1 MSWLTL
7 HFSACLAV
15 LSVTSANAQEKVY
28 VAPDVS
34 IYESAEQPFELPG
47 SGDYIPAEEFRQY
60 NFENI
65 NEILKRTPGVAA
77 REEDGF
83 GLFPNISIRGVD
95 SLRSGKINLLED
107 GINIAPAPYTEPAAY
122 FSPIA
127 PKMSAIETISGMGA
141 YRYGPHS
148 TGGSLNYVTTP
159 VTFGTNGYARASY
172 GSFSDKSTH
181 GYYNYGITGA
191 FGSFAI
197 LGEMY
202 YRENDG
208 FRDFNKSPSG
218 GGTGRGSFSTGYDSD
233 DAGGLEQYSPMIKM
247 LWQLPSL
254 PVTFEVKANHVA
266 LDYNEGYVGLTTTD
280 FNNDP
285 YQRYVGSQLDQMNS
299 NGYQYYAKM
308 HVDFT
313 KNIQNTTTAYYNQ
326 FTRDWY
332 KIDQAGG
339 KSLAVITSKAYNSA
353 GTALS
358 VLKGET
364 AGTLRYKSNNRAY
377 YAYGIQN
384 ETNTKFSHSAGAS
397 QMSHD
402 LRFGF
407 KVHKDK
413 SERDQYYDT
422 YTQAVGGGL
431 SGGTHSFNE
440 TRNSTTFGT
449 ALYLEDRTRI
459 GKFGINF
466 GARAEAVEQGHR
478 KNSSAKREE
487 FTFAWAPG
495 GSISY
500 DYNDNFTYFFGVH
513 KGFGMPGSSAATG
526 SNLNPEKSLQKE
538 LGVRYKAS
546 NMQASLVGFHTKL
559 DDMIVLANT
568 NASVSGNPDNAGAVV
583 SQGVEIQGSYVPE
596 GWVEKGDLELYA
608 TATYTSATL
617 DGDSTSTDDE
627 SAFFGG
633 KDGAMM
639 PYIPEYTLGLGAT
652 YSLDRWNFGVDSS
665 YTPAMYAT
673 ALNTATEVD
682 NAGAANAQHGKTDDH
697 FILNV
702 SAAYQYNNSV
712 SLSAGIKNA
721 LDVDYIVSRHPTGA
735 RSGTPLAAW
744 LKVESTF

>member
-1 MSWLTL
+1 MSIMIA
-7 HFSACLAV
+7 S
-15 LSVTSANAQEKVY
+15 SVKAQENVY

-47 SGDYIPAEEFRQY
+47 SGDYIPSEEFRKY

-65 NEILKRTPGVAA
+65 NEILKRTPGVYV
-77 REEDGF
+77 REEGGF

-107 GINIAPAPYTEPAAY
+107 GINVAPAPYTEPAAY

-127 PKMSAIETISGMGA
+127 SKMHAIETISGMGA

-159 VTFGTNGYARASY
+159 VTFGTNGYAKASY

-181 GYYNYGITGA
+181 GYYNYGLTGD

-218 GGTGRGSFSTGYDSD
+218 GGTGRGSFATGYDSD
-233 DAGGLEQYSPMIKM
+233 DAGGLEQFSPMIKM

-254 PVTFEVKANHVA
+254 PITFELKGNHVA
-266 LDYNEGYVGLTTTD
+266 LDYNEGYAGLTTTD

-285 YQRYVGSQLDQMNS
+285 YQRYVGSQLDSMNS

-308 HVDFT
+308 HVDFSANT
-313 KNIQNTTTAYYNQ
+313 QNTTTAYYNQ

-332 KIDQAGG
+332 KLDKVAGISMS
-339 KSLAVITSKAYNSA
+339 KAVSKAYN
-353 GTALS
+353 GTADS
-358 VLKGET
+358 VLKGEL
-364 AGTLRYKSNNRAY
+364 AGTLKYKSNNRAY
-377 YAYGIQN
+377 YAYGLQN
-384 ETNTKFSHSAGAS
+384 ETNTKFSHSFSNILGAGSS
-397 QMSHD
+397 QMEHA

-413 SERDQYYDT
+413 SERDQYTDQ

-431 SGGTHSFNE
+431 SGGTHAFNE
-440 TRNSTTFGT
+440 TRGSHTIGAAIYF
-449 ALYLEDRTRI
+449 EDRAKL
-459 GKFGINF
+459 GKLSINL
-466 GARAEAVEQGHR
+466 GSRVEAMEQYHR
-478 KNSSAKREE
+478 KNSSTKREE

-495 GSISY
+495 GSVSY
-500 DYNDNFTYFFGVH
+500 DYNENLSYFVGVY
-513 KGFGMPGSSAATG
+513 KGFGMPGSSSSTG

-538 LGVRYKAS
+538 LGVRYKDS
-546 NMQASLVGFHTKL
+546 DMQASLVGFHTNL

-568 NASVSGNPDNAGAVV
+568 NATTSGDPDNAGSVV
-583 SQGVEIQGSYVPE
+583 SMGVELQGSYIPKN
-596 GWVEKGDLELYA
+596 WVEKGDLELYA
-608 TATYTSATL
+608 MATYTDATL

-627 SAFFGG
+627 SAFYGG

-639 PYIPEYTLGLGAT
+639 PYIPEYTLGLGAN
-652 YSLDRWNFGVDSS
+652 YSLNKWDFGVDST

-673 ALNTATEVD
+673 ALNTASEMD
-682 NAGAANAQHGKTDDH
+682 DAGAANAQHGKTDDH
-697 FILNV
+697 FIVNV

-721 LDVDYIVSRHPTGA
+721 LDIDYVASRHPTGA

-744 LKVESTF
+744 LRIESTF